1 MHTVY
6 PLLIASYCYSWNCLL
21 ISYTLNECA
30 LWVMSNESYQ
40 IALIA
45 SATESIWWKMNDDHT
60 TDRRQET
67 IWKVYGWVMWMWMYE
82 CSPSSARYRE
92 ISYLQYPFLMRQRR
106 VDSTHSPSRIEVNC
120 MAATKDWEYDAHLL
134 YEQDMHR
141 HQDTAQCN
149 IFTDS
154 LANSGSFPTKRIHAT
169 FFLLNRYPHTQRERE
184 GEDTHTY
191 RERTQT
197 HTHTQKKQE
206 WVSVLQNKEYNIF
219 RISILVERQYTTH
232 ETNTTHLL
240 IWLIRNVGFSKD
252 PRVQAPGECCC
263 ANKHQNDSQ

>member
-1 MHTVY
+1 
-6 PLLIASYCYSWNCLL
+6 
-21 ISYTLNECA
+21 
-30 LWVMSNESYQ
+30 MSNESYQ

-197 HTHTQKKQE
+197 HTHTEKAGMSERTSKQG
-206 WVSVLQNKEYNIF
+206 I
-219 RISILVERQYTTH
+219 QYIPDFYTCR
-232 ETNTTHLL
+232 ETIHDA
-240 IWLIRNVGFSKD
+240 R
-252 PRVQAPGECCC
+252 
-263 ANKHQNDSQ
+263 NKHNPPADLAD